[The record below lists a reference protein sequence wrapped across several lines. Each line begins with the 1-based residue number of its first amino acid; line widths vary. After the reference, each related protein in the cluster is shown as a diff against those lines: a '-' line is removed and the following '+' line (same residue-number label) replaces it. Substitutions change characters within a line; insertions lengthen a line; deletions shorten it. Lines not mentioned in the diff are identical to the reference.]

1 MKCDS
6 LATTMKWHEI
16 SLYMHKPTSSPSRFH
31 FHARKNGS
39 CAIQQRKVNTL
50 MMSIASK
57 QLCFHITV
65 EQQLLRSSLLST
77 QHRSPHRSLPDSLA
91 KEHVRETKGWICE
104 SLCRGSA
111 HVGEGWGAM
120 GEGRACADGSAHA
133 VEGGMG

>member
-39 CAIQQRKVNTL
+39 CATQQRKVNTL

-77 QHRSPHRSLPDSLA
+77 QHRSPHRSLRDSLA
-91 KEHVRETKGWICE
+91 KEHVREKKGWICE
-104 SLCRGSA
+104 SVGEVGRDGLGRSLCRGKCA
-111 HVGEGWGAM
+111 CRRGDEGIG
-120 GEGRACADGSAHA
+120 
-133 VEGGMG
+133 

>member
-39 CAIQQRKVNTL
+39 CATQQRKVNTL

-91 KEHVRETKGWICE
+91 CIGNKEGYGRVSRTCGKGKARMSKARLTDPVDTCLARDVE
-104 SLCRGSA
+104 
-111 HVGEGWGAM
+111 
-120 GEGRACADGSAHA
+120 EGR
-133 VEGGMG
+133 EGGMG